1 MGLATVASSS
11 SGAAPPSGLAV
22 VDQKRLARTAG
33 VLYLAV
39 AILGGWAHGYVRA
52 TLYVPGDATATAQNV
67 VEHASLVRYGFVA
80 DLVQATL
87 MLFVVLA
94 LYQLLQHVS
103 REVARAMVIFV
114 VVSVAITCLNLVTQF
129 GAVLV
134 ATEPTYA
141 SAFGPGGGDALV
153 LLLLDL
159 QHNGYL
165 IAQIFF
171 GLWLFPLGLLAY
183 RSGLFPRPI
192 GIGLMVGS
200 VAYVI
205 DVPLQFLA
213 PGLADAVSPTVLVP
227 IVIVAE
233 VSMLAYLLI
242 KGVRDPATDP
252 FRPLSDSKVDS

>member
-1 MGLATVASSS
+1 MGLATVAGSS
-11 SGAAPPSGLAV
+11 SGAARPSASL

-52 TLYVPGDATATAQNV
+52 AVYMPGEATATAQNV
-67 VEHASLVRYGFVA
+67 VERASLVRFGFLA
-80 DLVQATL
+80 DLVQAKL
-87 MLFVVLA
+87 MVFVVLA

-103 REVARAMVIFV
+103 REVARAMVVFV

-134 ATEPTYA
+134 ATEPAYA
-141 SAFGPGGGDALV
+141 SAFGPGGRDALV

-183 RSGLFPRPI
+183 RSSMFPRPI
-192 GIGLMVGS
+192 AIGLMVGS

-213 PGLADAVSPTVLVP
+213 PGFADVVSPTVLVP

-242 KGVRDPATDP
+242 KGVRDPASDP
-252 FRPLSDSKVDS
+252 RRSRSVSAVDS